1 MMNTQESWFLYQGA
15 SHLGAQ
21 GGTLR
26 VEAGQ
31 VWLTRSG
38 DPADHILRAG
48 EAIRVPPGDLL
59 VESWNASTPAR
70 IVWEPRSRFAEWRDR
85 FGRTCAQCWDLVDP
99 ARRVALGS
107 AAAIAALL
115 TFGLVFGPLS
125 SARAVALAEAHA
137 SGTVLH
143 NAGQETPPDERNTVE
158 RRRIAAQEARRGQ
171 AGAA

>member
-15 SHLGAQ
+15 SHLGTQ

-38 DPADHILRAG
+38 DPDDHILRAG

-59 VESWNASTPAR
+59 VESWNVSTPAR
-70 IVWEPRSRFAEWRDR
+70 IVWEPRSRLADWRAR
-85 FGRTCAQCWDLVDP
+85 FTRTCAQCWDLVDP
-99 ARRVALGS
+99 IRRIALGS
-107 AAAIAALL
+107 AAAAAALL
-115 TFGLVFGPLS
+115 SFGLVFGPVS
-125 SARAVALAEAHA
+125 SARAVALAGAHA
-137 SGTVLH
+137 SPAVLH
-143 NAGQETPPDERNTVE
+143 NAVQEKKADGREAAE
-158 RRRIAAQEARRGQ
+158 GRRVVAKEARRGT

>member
-1 MMNTQESWFLYQGA
+1 MNTQESWFLYQGA
-15 SHLGAQ
+15 SHLGTG

-38 DPADHILRAG
+38 DLDDHFLRAG

-70 IVWEPRSRFAEWRDR
+70 VVWEPRSRLERWRHRVSD
-85 FGRTCAQCWDLVDP
+85 TCAQCWELVDP
-99 ARRVALGS
+99 RRRVALGS
-107 AAAIAALL
+107 LAAAAALL
-115 TFGLVFGPLS
+115 GLAFVFGPAS
-125 SARAVALAEAHA
+125 DARAAALAETHA
-137 SGTVLH
+137 PATVLH
-143 NAGQETPPDERNTVE
+143 NAVREHRTDGRDAAE
-158 RRRIAAQEARRGQ
+158 RRRLAATTARRGT